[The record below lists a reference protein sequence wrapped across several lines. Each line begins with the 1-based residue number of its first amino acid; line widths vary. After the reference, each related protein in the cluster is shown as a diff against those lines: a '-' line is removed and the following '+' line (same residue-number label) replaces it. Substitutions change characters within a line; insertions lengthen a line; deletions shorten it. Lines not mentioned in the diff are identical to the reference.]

1 MSPVCIQ
8 PGIFTVCHL
17 CSASPLTSCYLSTV
31 SQKNS
36 SKIPLKKLPII
47 TIVHKQWIRELYEGL
62 YLSSKEHSS
71 SLFWFSLT
79 ALKPVSS
86 HSRLEIDRQVRTYL
100 VCTFLLH
107 ACIRLVCCGP
117 QKDKRLERRPLTSDK
132 HKT

>member
-17 CSASPLTSCYLSTV
+17 CSASPITSCYLSTV
-31 SQKNS
+31 SQK
-36 SKIPLKKLPII
+36 KQEQKLPIS
-47 TIVHKQWIRELYEGL
+47 TIVYQQWIRELYEGL
-62 YLSSKEHSS
+62 YLSSQEHFS

-86 HSRLEIDRQVRTYL
+86 HSRLEIDRQVRIYL

>member
-17 CSASPLTSCYLSTV
+17 RSASPLTSCYLSTA
-31 SQKNS
+31 SQK
-36 SKIPLKKLPII
+36 KQEQKLPIS
-47 TIVHKQWIRELYEGL
+47 TIVYQQWIRELYEGL
-62 YLSSKEHSS
+62 YLSSQEHFS

-86 HSRLEIDRQVRTYL
+86 HSRLEIDRQVRIYL

>member
-17 CSASPLTSCYLSTV
+17 CSASPITSCYLSTV
-31 SQKNS
+31 SQK
-36 SKIPLKKLPII
+36 KQEQKLPIS
-47 TIVHKQWIRELYEGL
+47 TTVYQQWIRELYEGL
-62 YLSSKEHSS
+62 YLSSQEHFS

-79 ALKPVSS
+79 VLKPVSS
-86 HSRLEIDRQVRTYL
+86 HSRLEIDRQVRIYL

>member
-17 CSASPLTSCYLSTV
+17 CSASPITSCYLSTV
-31 SQKNS
+31 SQK
-36 SKIPLKKLPII
+36 KQEQKLPIS
-47 TIVHKQWIRELYEGL
+47 TIVYQQWIRESYEGL
-62 YLSSKEHSS
+62 YLSSQEHFS

-86 HSRLEIDRQVRTYL
+86 HSRLEIDRQVRIYL

>member
-17 CSASPLTSCYLSTV
+17 CSASPITSCYRSTV
-31 SQKNS
+31 SQKNQEQ
-36 SKIPLKKLPII
+36 KLPIS
-47 TIVHKQWIRELYEGL
+47 TTVYQQWIRELYEGL
-62 YLSSKEHSS
+62 YLSSQEHFS

-79 ALKPVSS
+79 VLKPVSS
-86 HSRLEIDRQVRTYL
+86 HSRLEIDRQVRIYL

>member
-17 CSASPLTSCYLSTV
+17 CSASPITFCYFSTV
-31 SQKNS
+31 SQK
-36 SKIPLKKLPII
+36 KQEQKLPIS
-47 TIVHKQWIRELYEGL
+47 TTVYQQWIRESYEGL
-62 YLSSKEHSS
+62 YLSSKEHFS

-79 ALKPVSS
+79 VLKPVSS
-86 HSRLEIDRQVRTYL
+86 HSRLEIDRQVRIYL

>member
-17 CSASPLTSCYLSTV
+17 CSASPITSCYLSTV
-31 SQKNS
+31 SQK
-36 SKIPLKKLPII
+36 KQEQKLPIS
-47 TIVHKQWIRELYEGL
+47 TTVYQQWIRELYEGL
-62 YLSSKEHSS
+62 YLSSQEHFS

-86 HSRLEIDRQVRTYL
+86 HSRLEIDRQVRIYL

>member
-17 CSASPLTSCYLSTV
+17 CSASPITSCYLSTV
-31 SQKNS
+31 SQK
-36 SKIPLKKLPII
+36 KQEQKLPIS
-47 TIVHKQWIRELYEGL
+47 TTVYQQWIRELYEGL
-62 YLSSKEHSS
+62 YLSSKEHFS

-86 HSRLEIDRQVRTYL
+86 HSRLEIDRQVRIYL

>member
-17 CSASPLTSCYLSTV
+17 CSASPITSCYLSTV
-31 SQKNS
+31 SQK
-36 SKIPLKKLPII
+36 KQEQKLPIS
-47 TIVHKQWIRELYEGL
+47 TTVYQQWIRELYEGL
-62 YLSSKEHSS
+62 YLSSQEHFS
-71 SLFWFSLT
+71 SLFWFSFT

-86 HSRLEIDRQVRTYL
+86 HSRLEIDRQVRIYL

-107 ACIRLVCCGP
+107 ACIRFVCCGP

>member
-17 CSASPLTSCYLSTV
+17 CSASPITFCYLSTV
-31 SQKNS
+31 SQK
-36 SKIPLKKLPII
+36 KQEQKLPIS
-47 TIVHKQWIRELYEGL
+47 TTVYQQWIRESYEGL
-62 YLSSKEHSS
+62 YLSSKEHFS

-79 ALKPVSS
+79 VLKPVSS
-86 HSRLEIDRQVRTYL
+86 HSRLEIDRQVRIYL

-107 ACIRLVCCGP
+107 ACIRFVCCGP
-117 QKDKRLERRPLTSDK
+117 RKDKRLERRPLTSDK

>member
-17 CSASPLTSCYLSTV
+17 CSASPITSCYLSTV
-31 SQKNS
+31 SQK
-36 SKIPLKKLPII
+36 KQEQKLPIS
-47 TIVHKQWIRELYEGL
+47 TIVYQQWIRELYEGL
-62 YLSSKEHSS
+62 YLSSKEHFS

-86 HSRLEIDRQVRTYL
+86 HSRLEIDRQVRIYL

>member
-17 CSASPLTSCYLSTV
+17 CSASPITFCYFSTV
-31 SQKNS
+31 SQK
-36 SKIPLKKLPII
+36 KQEQKLPIS
-47 TIVHKQWIRELYEGL
+47 TTVYQQWIRELYEGL
-62 YLSSKEHSS
+62 YLSSQEHFS

-86 HSRLEIDRQVRTYL
+86 HSRLEIDRQVRIYL